1 MSFNPEQKEIIRKI
15 CLSQEGSFLEVAGD
29 YIQKIFKE
37 LKDEGYQI
45 SISDIAEEVTRK
57 LKQWDE
63 VKKDPDKFLN
73 LLDDQ
78 ELGMVKHHLVNEYLE
93 DSLARPIWKKLNLFD
108 KANEHRN

>member
-1 MSFNPEQKEIIRKI
+1 MLSTEQQALILKI
-15 CLSQEGSFLEVAGD
+15 CATQEGSFLEVAEKH
-29 YIQKIFKE
+29 IQKIYKE
-37 LKDEGYQI
+37 LTDEGYKV

-57 LKQWDE
+57 LQQWDE
-63 VKKDPDKFLN
+63 VKKDPEKFIN